1 MMVSVPQLL
10 SISSPSPLSFSLY
23 HSPPP
28 LFFSHAYSRPPVHT
42 SSQPRRLSEAIPGPT
57 TPSAASAFGREL
69 GPQDRPRSNT
79 HSGFLRRESSDEF
92 PTYDKR
98 RHNKIRGLRIRKVH
112 VSTKI
117 HANSILHL
125 FVYFHA
131 KVVHVNEE
139 LYFRTMYIHICILH
153 TTLYIQYRSI
163 HNKINEH
170 AGLKYAVY
178 VCNVHQTISV
188 LL

>member
-1 MMVSVPQLL
+1 MCDGICTPTPFL
-10 SISSPSPLSFSLY
+10 SSPSPLPSL
-23 HSPPP
+23 STIPPS
-28 LFFSHAYSRPPVHT
+28 LFFSHAHSRPPVHT

-98 RHNKIRGLRIRKVH
+98 RHNKIRGLRIKRIH

-117 HANSILHL
+117 NTNSILNNRT
-125 FVYFHA
+125 FIC
-131 KVVHVNEE
+131 VVSCK
-139 LYFRTMYIHICILH
+139 RC
-153 TTLYIQYRSI
+153 
-163 HNKINEH
+163 
-170 AGLKYAVY
+170 A
-178 VCNVHQTISV
+178 CD
-188 LL
+188 